1 MTQDL
6 SKYRELRNENLWTP
20 QIVYDVPPPNEL
32 VRDSYDYGEGT
43 DNVNQEEANNSL
55 LAGATDFFSKLLGGI
70 GAILGGAVEFVGGL
84 LNAVVSGVANLVKG
98 IANGIKGIFGGTTT
112 EWEED
117 PNHVFSPI
125 TESLEEAVLP
135 ILEKAEEGITKAG
148 EANQRIVDLG
158 VEFDAKVGEQG
169 VITQRIEGIN
179 AEMALQFAED
189 GLLQQKFDAVRS
201 DLSLATSDLSDDL
214 DLLAQTTGEDYEA
227 LNTQLWGDQG
237 ELNRINN
244 ELWGTQ
250 STLNT
255 TLSDFRE
262 MQLEWNS
269 NTTGWIKKQ
278 EEIQALNDK
287 FREEQTRVNEEFES
301 LFTILKDAQKKQIET
316 SFRTL
321 TPYMNGGEDEYVK
334 LLPAGGVQAKGS
346 WVGHIIY
353 TTELRKVSGSTSTE
367 SSPDRH
373 SHDVTDWYGATY
385 SDTVPSQEGLR
396 TYGGVIKMSAVQY
409 LPTPGTQQVENISRA
424 AFTPG
429 TSWTKV
435 LGFTVDSPGDHI
447 VNAEIH
453 WDAANRGSYYGVEIG
468 VMSAGGGWRRIKVWE
483 SNGFGPTF
491 PWESGYRVSKIIDSF
506 DISEAEATGQA
517 EIQLRA
523 YSSGSAAQRYT
534 RSSSLEITYIKQPT
548 T

>member
-55 LAGATDFFSKLLGGI
+55 LAGVADFFEKLLGGI
-70 GAILGGAVEFVGGL
+70 GAILGGAVEFVGSL

-117 PNHVFSPI
+117 PNHVFSPV

-135 ILEKAEEGITKAG
+135 ILEKADEGIAKAE
-148 EANQRIVDLG
+148 EANQGIVDLG

-169 VITQRIEGIN
+169 SITQSIEGIN
-179 AEMALQFAED
+179 AEMMRQFAED

-201 DLSLATSDLSDDL
+201 DLSLATSDLSDDI
-214 DLLAQTTGEDYEA
+214 DELARVTGEDYEA
-227 LNTQLWGDQG
+227 INTQLWGDQG

-262 MQLEWNS
+262 MQLAWNS

-278 EEIQALNDK
+278 EEIQALNNQ
-287 FREEQTRVNEEFES
+287 FREEQIRVNEEFES
-301 LFTILKDAQKKQIET
+301 LFTILRDAQKKQIDT

-321 TPYMNGGEDEYVK
+321 TPYMNGGEDEYIKIV
-334 LLPAGGVQAKGS
+334 PAGGVQAKGS

-353 TTELRKVSGSTSTE
+353 TTVLRTVSRQTSTE
-367 SSPDRH
+367 SGPDFHRH
-373 SHDVTDWYGATY
+373 DFDDSYGATY
-385 SDTVPSQEGLR
+385 SDTVPSQAGSR
-396 TYGGVIKMSAVQY
+396 AYGGSIKMSAVQY
-409 LPTPGTQQVENISRA
+409 LPSPGTQKDKSTSRLG
-424 AFTPG
+424 FTPG

-435 LGFTVDSPGDHI
+435 LGLKVNSPGDHI

-453 WDAANRGSYYGVEIG
+453 WDAADRGSNYGVEIG
-468 VMSAGGGWRRIKVWE
+468 VMSTGGAWRRIKVWE
-483 SNGFGPTF
+483 SNEFGPTF
-491 PWESGYRVSKIIDSF
+491 PWESGYRVSKMVDSF
-506 DISEAEATGQA
+506 DVSEAEATSQA

-523 YSSGSAAQRYT
+523 YSSGNSSQRYT
-534 RSSSLEITYIKQPT
+534 RSSSLEMTYIEQPT

>member
-262 MQLEWNS
+262 MQIEWNS

-278 EEIQALNDK
+278 EEIQALNDQ
-287 FREEQTRVNEEFES
+287 FREEQTRVNEEFNS
-301 LFTILKDAQKKQIET
+301 LFTILQAAQKKQIDV

-321 TPYMNGGEDEYVK
+321 TPYMNGGEDEYIK
-334 LLPAGGVQAKGS
+334 IIPAGGVEAKGS

-353 TTELRKVSGSTSTE
+353 TQAVRTLTKSTSTE
-367 SSPDRH
+367 NSPDRH
-373 SHDVTDWYGATY
+373 SHDYYDSFGGTY
-385 SDTVPSQEGLR
+385 SETVPSQTGSR
-396 TYGGVIKMSAVQY
+396 AYGTGSMSVVQY
-409 LPTPGTQQVENISRA
+409 LPTPGTQQTASLSRVG
-424 AFTPG
+424 FTPG

-435 LGFTVDSPGDHI
+435 LGFKANSPGDHI

-453 WDAANRGSYYGVEIG
+453 WDAVNKGSYYGVEIG
-468 VMSAGGGWRRIKVWE
+468 VMSAGGAWRRIKVWE

-491 PWESGYRVSKIIDSF
+491 PWESGYRVSKILDSF
-506 DISEAEATGQA
+506 DISEAEATSQA